1 MTRRQ
6 KAIAFFVALCVL
18 LVIAA
23 LLLNISW
30 VITNAGRITPII
42 VGIVLFGLIIAGLIV
57 YTVFLVLEIKR
68 NEEHDSFIN
77 AVTHELK
84 TPIASIRLYLET
96 LQSREVSEARRREFY
111 DIMLADAD
119 RLHHT
124 VDQVLKA
131 GVVRERQKAVAR
143 GPVDVGALADECVGL
158 AIVRHHLHPGAIELD
173 APRDRALVV
182 SGDAE
187 ELRTVVTN
195 LLDNA
200 VKYSG
205 SQVQVT
211 VSVAAPAPDTVWVRV
226 QDRGIGI
233 PRKQLKRIFNRFY
246 RVQAQRPAQ
255 HQGNGPRP
263 LHRAVDRSCARRTRV
278 RAKRGRGA
286 RRHVHARTAST
297 DRAMTRIL
305 IVEDEQHIADGLR
318 FNLEAEGYEAV
329 VARDGEQAL
338 ELLLKERHGFEIV
351 VLDVMLPGKDG
362 FTVATE
368 LRAAGQ
374 FVPILMLT
382 ARGRPE
388 DVLRGFE
395 SGADDY
401 LPKPFELA
409 ILMARL
415 KGLQRR
421 RRWNERDSE
430 TPEPTPETYSFEGR
444 TLDFG
449 AMEVRAHGKSYRLT
463 QMECDLLKYLVR
475 NAGQAISRG
484 TLLEEVWGLHEGTDT
499 RAIDNFIVRLR
510 RYLEDRPAS
519 PKILL
524 TVRGVGYKFVGQ
536 EALKK

>member
-1 MTRRQ
+1 
-6 KAIAFFVALCVL
+6 
-18 LVIAA
+18 
-23 LLLNISW
+23 
-30 VITNAGRITPII
+30 
-42 VGIVLFGLIIAGLIV
+42 
-57 YTVFLVLEIKR
+57 
-68 NEEHDSFIN
+68 
-77 AVTHELK
+77 
-84 TPIASIRLYLET
+84 
-96 LQSREVSEARRREFY
+96 
-111 DIMLADAD
+111 
-119 RLHHT
+119 
-124 VDQVLKA
+124 
-131 GVVRERQKAVAR
+131 
-143 GPVDVGALADECVGL
+143 
-158 AIVRHHLHPGAIELD
+158 
-173 APRDRALVV
+173 
-182 SGDAE
+182 
-187 ELRTVVTN
+187 
-195 LLDNA
+195 
-200 VKYSG
+200 
-205 SQVQVT
+205 
-211 VSVAAPAPDTVWVRV
+211 
-226 QDRGIGI
+226 
-233 PRKQLKRIFNRFY
+233 
-246 RVQAQRPAQ
+246 
-255 HQGNGPRP
+255 
-263 LHRAVDRSCARRTRV
+263 
-278 RAKRGRGA
+278 
-286 RRHVHARTAST
+286 
-297 DRAMTRIL
+297 
-305 IVEDEQHIADGLR
+305 
-318 FNLEAEGYEAV
+318 
-329 VARDGEQAL
+329 
-338 ELLLKERHGFEIV
+338 
-351 VLDVMLPGKDG
+351 MLPGKDG

-449 AMEVRAHGKSYRLT
+449 AMEVRVHDKSYRLT

-510 RYLEDRPAS
+510 RYIEERPAS